1 MLAGPAVIP
10 AVRAFLFKRDR
21 SGIYQPRRWAVEVL
35 AALHAHDVLADY
47 LLAPHNASDP
57 VERAGDE
64 AVINAAAR
72 ALAEVR
78 KEWVFRLLLNVA
90 RRHSSAGVVEAL
102 GAFDRHEALP
112 HLIEAL
118 AEDDCRIIAENS
130 LRRLG
135 SAARPALLHTALA
148 RRSSP
153 SNESETDLRQ
163 RRSAMGLLVEMR
175 LSLAEWGEV
184 RGLMWDRDARIALLA
199 CRICLHVAP
208 AGEKRSAILRLEKLR
223 QDVDWILAMEIDH
236 CLQTYASEPDVTDG
250 SELQ

>member
-10 AVRAFLFKRDR
+10 AVREFLFKRDR

-47 LLAPHNASDP
+47 LLAAHNASDP

-72 ALAEVR
+72 ALAGVR
-78 KEWVFRLLLNVA
+78 EEWVFRLLLNVV
-90 RRHSSAGVVEAL
+90 RRHFSAGVVEAL
-102 GAFDRHEALP
+102 GAFDRQEALP
-112 HLIEAL
+112 YLIEAL

-135 SAARPALLHTALA
+135 SAARSALVHAALG

-153 SNESETDLRQ
+153 SDESETDLRQ
-163 RRSAMGLLVEMR
+163 RRSALGLLVEMR
-175 LSLAEWGEV
+175 PSLAEWEQV
-184 RGLMWDRDARIALLA
+184 RRLMWDRDARIALLA
-199 CRICLHVAP
+199 CTICLHVAP
-208 AGEKRSAILRLEKLR
+208 AAEKRSAILHLEKLR

-236 CLQTYASEPDVTDG
+236 CFQSYARGSDVTG
-250 SELQ
+250 GALQ